1 MQKRAIQT
9 EEERI
14 ISMPDNNVPFAK
26 AAFGRMYARFEE
38 NDAMDSTCHA
48 AIIRTIYIVRCE
60 TVIWKIAR
68 DHNVGERT
76 LYRYRKTYM
85 KWYYFY
91 INWISAAG
99 DVA

>member
-14 ISMPDNNVPFAK
+14 ISMLDNNVPFAK
-26 AAFGRMYARFEE
+26 AAFGRMYAHFEE

-48 AIIRTIYIVRCE
+48 AIIRTIYIVRRE

>member
-1 MQKRAIQT
+1 MQKRAIQI

-14 ISMPDNNVPFAK
+14 ISMLDNNVPFAK

-38 NDAMDSTCHA
+38 NDAMDSACHA
-48 AIIRTIYIVRCE
+48 AIIRTIYIVRRE